1 MVEAWAVTLL
11 MGLMAESI
19 AALGSIVGTVAAGF
33 IAWVV
38 IKLAIRRAKL
48 LLLGE

>member
-1 MVEAWAVTLL
+1 MIEAWAVTMLT
-11 MGLMAESI
+11 GLMAESI

-38 IKLAIRRAKL
+38 IKLAIRRAKQIF
-48 LLLGE
+48 LGE